1 MSADN
6 ELLEKIE
13 RVINDFG
20 AELTAQKVILQNL
33 IAHMLV
39 VQPMLAEE
47 TLEKIKADVVDALKR
62 PPRLSN
68 PDEDLRVVALSV
80 QHGERFF
87 REVAMAVSAMRNKLG
102 QSGRH

>member
-13 RVINDFG
+13 HVINSFA

-39 VQPMLAEE
+39 VQPLLAEE
-47 TLEKIKADVVDALKR
+47 TLENMKKDIIAALKQ
-62 PPRLSN
+62 PPSLSS

-80 QHGERFF
+80 IHGEKFF
-87 REVAMAVSAMRNKLG
+87 REVAAAVSVMRNKLG